1 MLDAPVVAAGTSAA
15 AAAGCVDSSSS
26 SSSDRPS
33 LIMRWMRSAYVV
45 GSSSMKPDVSS
56 AVSKSRNTRSF
67 TDLSFCSAST
77 RRRSSFTIACFG
89 LISIVF
95 FDIMYADM
103 LESRSAWW
111 RMICSMCALQPNSD
125 VTRMHGDV
133 DRRSVSTTFS
143 TFSPSTSF
151 IDLHSFSKLAF
162 SSSRCFFSSSV
173 SSNFTPSF
181 VRHTNFLSSK
191 SFTCC
196 ITYSS
201 IGSTMNSTSTPRRF
215 ASSRKGEFSSF
226 FLLSPVM

>member
-1 MLDAPVVAAGTSAA
+1 MLEMPVAAAGT
-15 AAAGCVDSSSS
+15 AAGAAGASSSS

-33 LIMRWMRSAYVV
+33 LIMRWMRSAYAV
-45 GSSSMKPDVSS
+45 GSSSWKPDVSS
-56 AVSKSRNTRSF
+56 DVSNIRNTRSL
-67 TDLSFCSAST
+67 TALSFCSAST
-77 RRRSSFTIACFG
+77 RRRSSFTMAWCG

-95 FDIMYADM
+95 FDIMYDDM
-103 LESRSAWW
+103 LESRSAWL

-143 TFSPSTSF
+143 TLSPRISF
-151 IDLHSFSKLAF
+151 IALHSFSKLAF
-162 SSSRCFFSSSV
+162 SSSRRFFSSSD

-181 VRHTNFLSSK
+181 VRLTNFLSSK

-201 IGSTMNSTSTPRRF
+201 MGSTMNSTSTPRRF